1 MKKDIQTINKEIAY
15 IQDTLY
21 VINGKWKLPIL
32 IAIYN
37 GVYRFREIQRYVGAI
52 TPKVLSNYLKDL
64 EENKL
69 VIRKVFDSSPVLVEY
84 HITEYAKTLEPMMR
98 EMVSWG
104 ANHRIKISQ
113 ESKTIN

>member
-1 MKKDIQTINKEIAY
+1 MKKATQKVQNDIRY

-21 VINGKWKLPIL
+21 VIHGKWKLPIL

-37 GVYRFREIQRYVGAI
+37 GAHRFKEIQRHTGAI
-52 TPKVLSNYLKDL
+52 TAKVLSNYLKDL

-69 VIRKVFDSSPVLVEY
+69 VTKTMCEAYPVSVEY
-84 HITEYAKTLEPMMR
+84 HVTGYAETLEPMMR

-104 ANHRIKISQ
+104 RNHRERICD
-113 ESKTIN
+113 E